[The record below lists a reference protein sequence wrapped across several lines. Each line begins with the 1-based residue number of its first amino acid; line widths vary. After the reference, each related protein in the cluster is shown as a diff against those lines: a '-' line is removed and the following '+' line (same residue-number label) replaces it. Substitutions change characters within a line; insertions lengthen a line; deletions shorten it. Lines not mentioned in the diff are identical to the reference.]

1 MPQDSCQPMITG
13 SVAYFQGAIVLPILR
28 VEGRFVKPSASLGSV
43 SFQVVQLFG
52 IPRSVHTLDPSAIPI
67 FRHA

>member
-1 MPQDSCQPMITG
+1 MPQDFCQPRISG

-28 VEGRFVKPSASLGSV
+28 FEGRFVKLSASLGSI

-52 IPRSVHTLDPSAIPI
+52 IPSSVHTLDPSTIPI
-67 FRHA
+67 FRQA